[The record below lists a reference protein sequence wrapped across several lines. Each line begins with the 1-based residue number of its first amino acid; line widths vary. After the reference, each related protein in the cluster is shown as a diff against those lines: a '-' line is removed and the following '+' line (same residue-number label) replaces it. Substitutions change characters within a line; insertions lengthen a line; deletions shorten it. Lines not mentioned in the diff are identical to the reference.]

1 MNTPHQEPSDAAAA
15 SASAAPAL
23 GPDELDEIDTL
34 LDDLRTRGE
43 EIPQWEFCDGFL
55 TALICSR
62 RPIPPSEYLPML
74 LGDGAAIDL
83 AEDEPLPLLP
93 AFADAAQQARFM
105 ELWMLRWNEVEA
117 QLDAPVETLDDD
129 RTFQPEAMDMR
140 GAVASLPEDQRAEMA
155 GQEIPSFGQVWALG
169 FMFAVENW
177 PEDWAAPRDKEAA
190 KWLDDALDS
199 IVALTEDDTGKPEV
213 CMFSE
218 DGPPST
224 SQARVEAFGEAIWA
238 VYDLRQLW
246 KSLGPRIETV
256 RKLAEPGRNE
266 PCWCGSGK
274 KFKKCHG
281 ARILAPEKGAAS
293 AFQAR
298 AGGLFGLNFDG
309 RRAGR
314 YASSACSRA
323 SAWRTVAA
331 RTAARSP
338 AKCCTWLCVCPATH
352 QPNHTMPTGLSAL
365 PPVGPATP
373 VTATATWACACATAP
388 SAMARAT
395 GSLTAPCCAI
405 SAAGTPSSSVL
416 AALE

>member
-1 MNTPHQEPSDAAAA
+1 MNTPQQEPSDAAAA

-93 AFADAAQQARFM
+93 AFADAAQQARFI

-117 QLDAPVETLDDD
+117 QLDAPVEKLDDD

-224 SQARVEAFGEAIWA
+224 SQARVETFGEAIWA

-281 ARILAPEKGAAS
+281 A
-293 AFQAR
+293 
-298 AGGLFGLNFDG
+298 
-309 RRAGR
+309 
-314 YASSACSRA
+314 
-323 SAWRTVAA
+323 
-331 RTAARSP
+331 
-338 AKCCTWLCVCPATH
+338 
-352 QPNHTMPTGLSAL
+352 
-365 PPVGPATP
+365 
-373 VTATATWACACATAP
+373 
-388 SAMARAT
+388 
-395 GSLTAPCCAI
+395 
-405 SAAGTPSSSVL
+405 
-416 AALE
+416 